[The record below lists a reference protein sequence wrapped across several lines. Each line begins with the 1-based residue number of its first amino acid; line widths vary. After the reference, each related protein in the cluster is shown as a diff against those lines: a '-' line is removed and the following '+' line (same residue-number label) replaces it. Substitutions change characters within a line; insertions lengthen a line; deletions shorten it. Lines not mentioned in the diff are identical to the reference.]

1 MTGRDL
7 LGDLR
12 WRIGTAVDADDA
24 AGLFTAGAERTAAAL
39 TAVTDPATDVEASH
53 VLGVYHWI
61 RFTALPDGPA
71 REETVIEAV
80 RFLAPVHDVDP
91 EAVPDPLRPV
101 FAAEEGT
108 GEDVSGEEALELG
121 LAVYRAY
128 ERGQYYPLL
137 RRAVELF
144 RAAVAGPFENPLD
157 RAMSLSNLGLVL
169 RQTYE
174 LTKDGGVLDEAV
186 TASREAVHA
195 TGHPEHAMF
204 LTNLG
209 LTLFQLHM
217 RDKEAETDTRTLGEA
232 LAAARRA
239 VVTTSPGHANLM
251 VYRNNLAVI
260 LHMWAD
266 AEADPVAAAEA
277 IELTRAV
284 LATMPA
290 GAPARGTQLHILLI
304 ALQKQYGRTA
314 ELDLLREGATVGRE
328 AAAALPAGLPVRA
341 DCLDR
346 FAGCLNGLFKRTAD
360 LSALREAITAGR
372 GAVEA
377 AGVDAVWAD
386 APVSSAARTA
396 PADRARYLHNLAE
409 NLRTLA
415 EHSTDPTAA
424 KEAVAV
430 ARQAVDVSDDGPDRL
445 GRLSGL
451 AAALLQ
457 EYEYTG
463 DIGQLVDAAACERAV
478 VDATP
483 VGAPDRLRS
492 LNNLGMALR
501 LRYEAVGGDDLLEEA
516 VDIAR
521 TVVAELPDGHPH
533 RPMAMSNLGNALA
546 RKNGRDGAL
555 EREPESLAY
564 SRAAVDATPVG
575 HPDRPKW
582 LNNLGMALQTQSN
595 WARAREPLDE
605 AVTVLREAVDTLP
618 EGHPH
623 LAMALGNLGNAL
635 SSLFDRT
642 GELPLLREAA
652 TTARRAVDAT
662 PAQNAQ
668 HAPSLNNLGLILQLL
683 TWHTGDSVPL
693 RGAVEASRAAVAAVA
708 DDHPN
713 RGHFLG
719 TLGSALQMNFQ
730 RTGESE
736 DIAEAVAVCRAAV
749 AAFPDGHLYRAQQ
762 LLGLASALYVQ
773 AARDSD
779 AATAAEA
786 VDMARLGVRATPGD
800 HVNRNRVL
808 VTLSATLLLRFSH
821 DGDIAGLYEAVD
833 ATREAVAITPAGL
846 PFSASMLNSHAG
858 ALHMLSTHTDDTANT
873 GLLDE
878 ILSVSRA
885 AARDESAAVWT
896 RIASYRSIAVL
907 AARDGAGVQEALA
920 AAESAVALLPQ
931 IGLGALD
938 LTDRGHLIGEAGSLA
953 GVAAAAALN
962 AGRPHRAVEL
972 LEQSRGVLTAESVA
986 DGDGDLDRLRS
997 AAPHLARAV
1006 EEVRTRRAALDRQ
1019 TPTAVGAPASPEVPV
1034 PAVAVP
1040 TPREAPTAV
1049 EASTAAET
1057 PASPAAPTPAQTPTA
1072 VESSA
1077 PAEARAAAR
1086 REAQGEWDQLLVR
1099 IRALDGFSGFL
1110 TPPGAADLTAQAA
1123 EGPVVYV
1130 SAAPTRC
1137 DALVLTGDP
1146 GDPVR
1151 VVPLDRLTNEEA
1163 VRRIMALGTAIDATG
1178 DPAVDPVGRRTAQRD
1193 ILGVLAWLW
1202 DTITEPVLSA
1212 LGHTGPPPPGESW
1225 PRVWWCPVGILAYLP
1240 LHAAG
1245 HHEDLADDSSRRHA
1259 PRTVLDRV
1267 VSSYT
1272 ATVRGLARA
1281 RAGSRTQER
1290 ATGPVTRTAIVAVP
1304 DAPGAGLLAGAATEA
1319 DLLTG
1324 LVPGAEV
1331 LPDPTRSSVLAALP
1345 HHRVA
1350 HFACHS
1356 EPHRT
1361 DPWRGRLIL
1370 QDHRTDPLTVAD
1382 IGALRLEGGLAF
1394 LSACNTTL
1402 TAPRLADEAL
1412 HMTGAFQLAGYP
1424 HVVGTQWPVADRA
1437 AHQLAT
1443 DFYTRLTA
1451 DGTTPPR
1458 PARSAEALHHATRR
1472 LRAGYPVTPT
1482 VWAAHTHTGA

>member
-1 MTGRDL
+1 MAGRDL

-12 WRIGTAVDADDA
+12 RRIEAAVDADDA
-24 AGLFTAGAERTAAAL
+24 AGLFTDGAERTAVAL
-39 TAVTDPATDVEASH
+39 TAVTDPAADVEASH

-61 RFTALPDGPA
+61 RLTALPEGPA
-71 REETVIEAV
+71 QEDALIEAV

-91 EAVPDPLRPV
+91 EAVPDPLRVV
-101 FAAEEGT
+101 FAGGEGAGGEGAGGAGEE
-108 GEDVSGEEALELG
+108 VSGEEALELG

-128 ERGQYYPLL
+128 ERGHHPPLL

-144 RAAVAGPFENPLD
+144 RAAIVGPFERPLD
-157 RAMSLSNLGLVL
+157 RAMGLNNLGLVL

-174 LTKDGGVLDEAV
+174 LTKDTEVLDEALMM
-186 TASREAVHA
+186 SREAVRA

-204 LTNLG
+204 LSNLG
-209 LTLFQLHM
+209 LVLLQLHE
-217 RDKEAETDTRTLGEA
+217 RDKSAATNAAILGEA
-232 LAAARRA
+232 VAAARRA
-239 VVTTSPGHANLM
+239 VVATSPDHPQLM
-251 VYRNNLAVI
+251 MYRNNLGII
-260 LHMWAD
+260 LHTWAE
-266 AEADPVAAAEA
+266 AEADPVAAAEG
-277 IELTRAV
+277 IGLTRSVVA
-284 LATMPA
+284 AMAA
-290 GAPARGTQLHILLI
+290 GDPARGTQLHVLLI
-304 ALQKQYGRTA
+304 ALQRQYGRTA
-314 ELDLLREGATVGRE
+314 EIDQLIEAVAVGRE
-328 AAAALPAGLPVRA
+328 ATITLRTGLPARA

-346 FAGCLNGLFKRTAD
+346 LAVCLNRLFRRTGD
-360 LSALREAITAGR
+360 LPTLREAVTVGR
-372 GAVEA
+372 AAVVA
-377 AGVDAVWAD
+377 ASVDPA
-386 APVSSAARTA
+386 AP
-396 PADRARYLHNLAE
+396 DRARCLHNLGHS
-409 NLRTLA
+409 LRTLA
-415 EHSTDPTAA
+415 EHSPDLAA
-424 KEAVAV
+424 AEEAVAV
-430 ARQAVDVSDDGPDRL
+430 NRAALDAIDDGPDRT

-457 EYEYTG
+457 LYEYTG
-463 DIGQLVDAAACERAV
+463 DVGQLVHAAACERAV
-478 VDATP
+478 VEAMP
-483 VGAPDRLRS
+483 VDHPDRLQS
-492 LNNLGMALR
+492 MNNLGMALR
-501 LRYEAVGGDDLLEEA
+501 LRYEAVGGDELLEEA

-521 TVVAELPDGHPH
+521 AVVAALPDGHQH
-533 RPMAMSNLGNALA
+533 RAMALSNLGNALA
-546 RKNGRDGAL
+546 RKSGRDGGL
-555 EREPESLAY
+555 ERVPESLTY

-582 LNNLGMALQTQSN
+582 LNNLGMALQTLSN
-595 WARAREPLDE
+595 WAGTREPLEE
-605 AVTVLREAVDTLP
+605 AVTVLREAVATLP

-635 SSLFDRT
+635 SSLFDQT
-642 GELPLLREAA
+642 GDLSLLREAA

-662 PAQNAQ
+662 LAQNAQ

-683 TWHTGDSVPL
+683 SWHTGDSVPL
-693 RGAVEASRAAVAAVA
+693 REAVEASRAAVAAVP

-713 RGHFLG
+713 HGHFLG

-730 RTGESE
+730 RTGERE
-736 DIAEAVAVCRAAV
+736 DVAEAVAVCRDAV
-749 AAFPDGHLYRAQQ
+749 AAFPDGHPHRAQQ
-762 LLGLASALYVQ
+762 LLGLSSALLAQ
-773 AARDSD
+773 ASRERN
-779 AATAAEA
+779 AATASEA
-786 VDMARLGVRATPGD
+786 VDMARLVVEATPGD
-800 HVNRNRVL
+800 HINRNRVL
-808 VTLSATLLLRFSH
+808 VNLSAALVLRFGH
-821 DGDIAGLYEAVD
+821 DDDPAALYEAVD

-846 PFSASMLNSHAG
+846 PFSANTLNSHAT
-858 ALHMLSTHTDDTANT
+858 ALYLLSRHTDEA

-878 ILSVSRA
+878 MLASSRS
-885 AARDESAAVWT
+885 AARDDSAAVWT

-907 AARDGAGVQEALA
+907 AAGDGTGVAEALA
-920 AAESAVALLPQ
+920 AAEAAVALLPQ

-938 LTDRGHLIGEAGSLA
+938 LADRGHLIGEAGSLA
-953 GVAAAAALN
+953 GAAAAAALN
-962 AGRPHRAVEL
+962 AGRPCRAVEL

-986 DGDGDLDRLRS
+986 DGGTDLDRLRS
-997 AAPHLARAV
+997 AAPELAV
-1006 EEVRTRRAALDRQ
+1006 VFEEVRNRRAALDRH
-1019 TPTAVGAPASPEVPV
+1019 
-1034 PAVAVP
+1034 
-1040 TPREAPTAV
+1040 APTAV
-1049 EASTAAET
+1049 EASTAVEFLAPVEVHA
-1057 PASPAAPTPAQTPTA
+1057 PVEVPVPLAASMA
-1072 VESSA
+1072 VEASA

-1086 REAQGEWDQLLVR
+1086 REAQAEWDRLLARVR
-1099 IRALDGFSGFL
+1099 SLEGFSGFL

-1123 EGPVVYV
+1123 DGPVVYV
-1130 SAAPTRC
+1130 SVAPTRC

-1146 GDPVR
+1146 RDPVR
-1151 VVPLDRLTNEEA
+1151 VVPLGGLTDVEA
-1163 VRRIMALGTAIDATG
+1163 ARRIMTLGRAIDATG

-1202 DTITEPVLSA
+1202 DTITEPVLTA
-1212 LGHTGPPPPGESW
+1212 LGHTEPPAPGEPW
-1225 PRVWWCPVGILAYLP
+1225 PRVWWCPVGLLAYLP

-1245 HHEDLADDSSRRHA
+1245 HHDDLADGSPRRHT

-1281 RAGSRTQER
+1281 RTRES
-1290 ATGPVTRTAIVAVP
+1290 ATDPGIRTAIVAVP

-1324 LVPGAEV
+1324 LVPGAVV
-1331 LPDPTRSSVLAALP
+1331 LPHPTRSSVLAALP

-1382 IGALRLEGGLAF
+1382 IGALRLDGGLAF

-1412 HMTGAFQLAGYP
+1412 HLTGAFQLAGYP

-1443 DFYTRLTA
+1443 DFYARLTA
-1451 DGTTPPR
+1451 DGTTR
-1458 PARSAEALHHATRR
+1458 PQPALSAEALHLATRR

>member
-1 MTGRDL
+1 MAGGDL

-12 WRIGTAVDADDA
+12 RRIGAAVDADDA
-24 AGLFTAGAERTAAAL
+24 AGLFTDGAERTAVALAA
-39 TAVTDPATDVEASH
+39 AIDPATHVEASH
-53 VLGVYHWI
+53 ALGVYHWI
-61 RFTALPDGPA
+61 RLTALPEGPA
-71 REETVIEAV
+71 QEDALIEAV

-91 EAVPDPLRPV
+91 EAVPDPLRFV
-101 FAAEEGT
+101 LAGGAGGVGEEGEA
-108 GEDVSGEEALELG
+108 GEAVSGEEALEFG

-128 ERGQYYPLL
+128 ERGRHLPLL

-144 RAAVAGPFENPLD
+144 RAAIIGPFERPLD
-157 RAMSLSNLGLVL
+157 RAMGLNNLGLVL

-174 LTKDGGVLDEAV
+174 LTKDTEVLDEALV
-186 TASREAVHA
+186 MSREAVRA
-195 TGHPEHAMF
+195 TEHPEHAMF
-204 LTNLG
+204 LSNLA
-209 LTLFQLHM
+209 LVLLQLHG
-217 RDKEAETDTRTLGEA
+217 RDKNAATNTRTLDEA
-232 LAAARRA
+232 VDAAREA
-239 VVTTSPGHANLM
+239 VVATSPDHPQLTM
-251 VYRNNLAVI
+251 YRNNLGII
-260 LHMWAD
+260 LHTWAD
-266 AEADPVAAAEA
+266 AETDPVAAAEA
-277 IELTRAV
+277 IGLTRSVVA
-284 LATMPA
+284 AMTM
-290 GAPARGTQLHILLI
+290 GDPARGTQLHVLLI
-304 ALQKQYGRTA
+304 ALQRQYGRTA
-314 ELDLLREGATVGRE
+314 EIDQLVEAVAVGRE
-328 AAAALPAGLPVRA
+328 AATALRTGLPARA

-346 FAGCLNGLFKRTAD
+346 LAVCLNRLFKRTGD
-360 LSALREAITAGR
+360 LATLREAVTVGR
-372 GAVEA
+372 A
-377 AGVDAVWAD
+377 AVDAISVD
-386 APVSSAARTA
+386 ATPV
-396 PADRARYLHNLAE
+396 DRAMCLHNLAHS
-409 NLRTLA
+409 LRTLA
-415 EHSTDPTAA
+415 EHSPDPAA
-424 KEAVAV
+424 AEEAVAV
-430 ARQAVDVSDDGPDRL
+430 ARAALDAIDDGPHRP

-457 EYEYTG
+457 QYEYTG
-463 DIGQLVDAAACERAV
+463 DVGQLVDAAACERAV
-478 VDATP
+478 IDAMPVDH
-483 VGAPDRLRS
+483 PDRLQS
-492 LNNLGMALR
+492 MNNLGMALR
-501 LRYEAVGGDDLLEEA
+501 LRYEAVGGDELLEEA

-521 TVVAELPDGHPH
+521 AVVAALPDGHPH
-533 RPMAMSNLGNALA
+533 LAMALSNLGNALA
-546 RKNGRDGAL
+546 RKSGRDGGL
-555 EREPESLAY
+555 ERVPESLTY

-582 LNNLGMALQTQSN
+582 LNNLGMALQTLSN
-595 WARAREPLDE
+595 WAGTREPLEE
-605 AVTVLREAVDTLP
+605 AVSVLREAVATLP

-635 SSLFDRT
+635 SSLFDQT
-642 GELPLLREAA
+642 GELSLLREAA

-683 TWHTGDSVPL
+683 SWHTGDSVPL
-693 RGAVEASRAAVAAVA
+693 REAVETSRAAVAAVP

-713 RGHFLG
+713 HGHYLG

-730 RTGESE
+730 RTGERE
-736 DIAEAVAVCRAAV
+736 DIAEAVAVCRKAV
-749 AAFPDGHLYRAQQ
+749 AAFPDGHPYRAQQ
-762 LLGLASALYVQ
+762 LLGLSSALFAQ
-773 AARDSD
+773 ASRERN
-779 AATAAEA
+779 AAMASEA
-786 VDMARLGVRATPGD
+786 VDMARLVVEATPGD
-800 HVNRNRVL
+800 HMNRNRVL
-808 VTLSATLLLRFSH
+808 VNLSAALLLRFSY
-821 DGDIAGLYEAVD
+821 DDDPAALYEAVD

-846 PFSASMLNSHAG
+846 PFSANTLNSHAG
-858 ALHMLSTHTDDTANT
+858 ALYLLSRHTDNTDDTDNT
-873 GLLDE
+873 DNVGLLDE
-878 ILSVSRA
+878 ILAVSRS
-885 AARDESAAVWT
+885 AARDDSAAVWT

-907 AARDGAGVQEALA
+907 AARDGTGEEEALA
-920 AAESAVALLPQ
+920 AAEAAVALLPQ

-938 LTDRGHLIGEAGSLA
+938 LADRGHLIGEAGSLA
-953 GVAAAAALN
+953 GAAAAAALN
-962 AGRPHRAVEL
+962 AGRPCRAVEL

-986 DGDGDLDRLRS
+986 DGGTDLDRLRS
-997 AAPHLARAV
+997 AAPDLAAAI
-1006 EEVRTRRAALDRQ
+1006 EEVRNRRAALDRQ
-1019 TPTAVGAPASPEVPV
+1019 
-1034 PAVAVP
+1034 
-1040 TPREAPTAV
+1040 APTDV
-1049 EASTAAET
+1049 EASTATEFLAPVELLSPVKV
-1057 PASPAAPTPAQTPTA
+1057 PAP
-1072 VESSA
+1072 VEASRAIEASA

-1086 REAQGEWDQLLVR
+1086 REAQAEWDRLLTR
-1099 IRALDGFSGFL
+1099 IRSLEGFSGFL

-1146 GDPVR
+1146 RDPVR
-1151 VVPLDRLTNEEA
+1151 VVPLDGLTDVEA
-1163 VRRIMALGTAIDATG
+1163 ARRIMTLGPAIDATG

-1202 DTITEPVLSA
+1202 DTITEPVLTA
-1212 LGHTGPPPPGESW
+1212 LGHTEPPAPGEPW
-1225 PRVWWCPVGILAYLP
+1225 PRVWWCPVGLLAYLP

-1245 HHEDLADDSSRRHA
+1245 HHDDLADDSPRRHA

-1281 RAGSRTQER
+1281 RTRDS
-1290 ATGPVTRTAIVAVP
+1290 ATDPGTRTAIVAVP

-1324 LVPGAEV
+1324 LVPGAAV
-1331 LPDPTRSSVLAALP
+1331 LPHPTRSSVLAALP

-1382 IGALRLEGGLAF
+1382 IGALRLDGGLAF

-1412 HMTGAFQLAGYP
+1412 HLTGAFQLAGYP

-1443 DFYTRLTA
+1443 DFYARLTA
-1451 DGTTPPR
+1451 DGTTPPQ
-1458 PARSAEALHHATRR
+1458 PALSAEALHQATRR

>member
-1 MTGRDL
+1 MTDRDL

-12 WRIGTAVDADDA
+12 RCIGAAVDADDA
-24 AGLFTAGAERTAAAL
+24 AGLFTDGAERTAAAL
-39 TAVTDPATDVEASH
+39 TSVTDPAADVEASH

-61 RFTALPDGPA
+61 RLTALPEGPA
-71 REETVIEAV
+71 REEALIEAV
-80 RFLAPVHDVDP
+80 RFLAPVHHVDP
-91 EAVPDPLRPV
+91 EAVPEPLRFV
-101 FAAEEGT
+101 FAS
-108 GEDVSGEEALELG
+108 GEDGEAADGEGEGEELFGEEALELG

-128 ERGQYYPLL
+128 ERGRHPPLL
-137 RRAVELF
+137 PRAVELF
-144 RAAVAGPFENPLD
+144 RAGIAGPFGHPLD
-157 RAMSLSNLGLVL
+157 RAMALNNLGLVL

-174 LTKDGGVLDEAV
+174 LTKDTETLDEALTV
-186 TASREAVHA
+186 SREAVRA

-209 LTLFQLHM
+209 LALFQLHR
-217 RDKEAETDTRTLGEA
+217 RDKNADTDTRTLGEA
-232 LAAARRA
+232 LDAAREA
-239 VVTTSPGHANLM
+239 VDTTSPGHPNLTI
-251 VYRNNLAVI
+251 YRNNLAII

-284 LATMPA
+284 VAAMAA
-290 GAPARGTQLHILLI
+290 GDPARGTQLHILLI
-304 ALQKQYGRTA
+304 AVQKQYERTRA
-314 ELDLLREGATVGRE
+314 GIGQLLEAVAIGRE
-328 AAAALPAGLPVRA
+328 AVTVLPAGSPARA

-346 FAGCLNGLFKRTAD
+346 LANCLNGLFKLTGD
-360 LSALREAITAGR
+360 LSTLREAI
-372 GAVEA
+372 AVARA
-377 AGVDAVWAD
+377 AVDA
-386 APVSSAARTA
+386 A
-396 PADRARYLHNLAE
+396 PADRARYLHNLGTG
-409 NLRTLA
+409 LRTLA
-415 EHSTDPTAA
+415 EHSTDPSAA
-424 KEAVAV
+424 EEAVAV
-430 ARQAVDVSDDGPDRL
+430 SRAAVDASHDDPGRL

-457 EYEYTG
+457 RYEYTG
-463 DIGQLVDAAACERAV
+463 DAGQLVEAAACERAV
-478 VDATP
+478 IQATP
-483 VGAPDRLRS
+483 VDHPDRLRS
-492 LNNLGMALR
+492 MNNLGMALR
-501 LRYEAVGGDDLLEEA
+501 LRYEAVGGDDLLDEA
-516 VDIAR
+516 VDIGRA
-521 TVVAELPDGHPH
+521 VVAALPKGHPH
-533 RPMAMSNLGNALA
+533 LAMALSNLGNALS
-546 RKNGRDGAL
+546 RKNGRDGGL
-555 EREPESLAY
+555 ERVPESVSYA
-564 SRAAVDATPVG
+564 RAAVEVTPVG

-582 LNNLGMALQTQSN
+582 LNNFGMALQTQSN
-595 WARAREPLDE
+595 WARTREPLEE
-605 AVTVLREAVDTLP
+605 AVAVLREAVAALP

-635 SSLFDRT
+635 SSLFDQT
-642 GELPLLREAA
+642 GELPLLREAV
-652 TTARRAVDAT
+652 TTARRAVEAT
-662 PAQNAQ
+662 PARNA
-668 HAPSLNNLGLILQLL
+668 HYAASLNNLGLILQLL
-683 TWHTGDSVPL
+683 SWYTGDSVPL
-693 RGAVEASRAAVAAVA
+693 REGVEAARAAVAAVS

-736 DIAEAVAVCRAAV
+736 DIAEAVAVCREAV
-749 AAFPDGHLYRAQQ
+749 AAFPDGHPYRAQQ
-762 LLGLASALYVQ
+762 LLGLSSALFAQ
-773 AARDSD
+773 ASRDRDAR
-779 AATAAEA
+779 TASEA
-786 VDMARLGVRATPGD
+786 VDMVRLVVEDTPDD
-800 HVNRNRVL
+800 HANRNRVL
-808 VTLSATLLLRFSH
+808 VNLSAALLLRFSH
-821 DGDIAGLYEAVD
+821 DGDTDGLYEAVD
-833 ATREAVAITPAGL
+833 AMREAVAITPIGL
-846 PFSASMLNSHAG
+846 PFAANALNNHAA
-858 ALHMLSTHTDDTANT
+858 ALHMLYTHTGEA

-878 ILSVSRA
+878 ILASSR
-885 AARDESAAVWT
+885 SAALDDTAPVWT
-896 RIASYRSIAVL
+896 RIASYRTIAIL
-907 AARDGAGVQEALA
+907 AARDDAEAHEALA

-953 GVAAAAALN
+953 GAAAAAALN
-962 AGRPHRAVEL
+962 VGRAHRAVEL

-986 DGDGDLDRLRS
+986 DDGTDLDRLRS
-997 AAPHLARAV
+997 AAPDLAAAV
-1006 EEVRTRRAALDRQ
+1006 GEVRDRRAALDRQ
-1019 TPTAVGAPASPEVPV
+1019 
-1034 PAVAVP
+1034 
-1040 TPREAPTAV
+1040 APTAV
-1049 EASTAAET
+1049 EAPAPPTPPEVPAPAPATVDAFMAAET
-1057 PASPAAPTPAQTPTA
+1057 
-1072 VESSA
+1072 SA

-1086 REAQGEWDQLLVR
+1086 REAQAEWDQLLTR
-1099 IRALDGFSGFL
+1099 IRSLDGFSGFL

-1123 EGPVVYV
+1123 DGPVVYV

-1146 GDPVR
+1146 DDPVH
-1151 VVPLDRLTNEEA
+1151 VVPLRGLTDAEA
-1163 VRRIMALGTAIDATG
+1163 VRRITTLGTAIEATG
-1178 DPAVDPVGRRTAQRD
+1178 DPSVDPVGRRTAQRH

-1202 DTITEPVLSA
+1202 DTISEPVLAA
-1212 LGHTGPPPPGESW
+1212 LGHTGPPPPGEPW

-1245 HHEDLADDSSRRHA
+1245 HHEDLADDSARRQL

-1281 RAGSRTQER
+1281 RARTREG
-1290 ATGPVTRTAIVAVP
+1290 ASDPGTRTAIVAVP
-1304 DAPGAGLLAGAATEA
+1304 DAPGAGPLAGAATEA
-1319 DLLTG
+1319 ELLTG
-1324 LVPGAEV
+1324 LVPGAAV

-1382 IGALRLEGGLAF
+1382 IGALRLDGGLAF

-1412 HMTGAFQLAGYP
+1412 HLTGAFQLAGYP

-1437 AHQLAT
+1437 AHQLAA
-1443 DFYTRLTA
+1443 DFYARLTA

-1458 PARSAEALHHATRR
+1458 PALSAEALHHATRR